1 MNSLAALYRRQGRFA
16 EAEPLF
22 RRALAIYEKAAG
34 PEHPAAA
41 TLLSNLGQVLK
52 VEGRYDEAEP
62 LIRRLLAIHEKAQ
75 GKDHPDTAR
84 SLKQSRRSLSAPAP
98 LCRRQAFVQA
108 RPCDP
113 RTGVGSDH
121 RETATFVNN
130 LAALYRDEGHSRDAL
145 PLVERMIA
153 AERAQLHVAL
163 PVLSAAAE
171 QQLLPNAMAPDEALD
186 AIQHAAQSQA
196 AAAVNRLAARL
207 AAGTDRFADLV
218 RRDQDFATEADALGK
233 AIIAAV
239 SGAASKRDAAAE
251 SCNKARLAAITVERA
266 ALQKTLAVE
275 FLDCA
280 ALSKPLL
287 IKTAEI
293 QSLLS

>member
-1 MNSLAALYRRQGRFA
+1 M
-16 EAEPLF
+16 
-22 RRALAIYEKAAG
+22 
-34 PEHPAAA
+34 
-41 TLLSNLGQVLK
+41 
-52 VEGRYDEAEP
+52 
-62 LIRRLLAIHEKAQ
+62 
-75 GKDHPDTAR
+75 
-84 SLKQSRRSLSAPAP
+84 
-98 LCRRQAFVQA
+98 
-108 RPCDP
+108 
-113 RTGVGSDH
+113 
-121 RETATFVNN
+121 NN

-145 PLVERMIA
+145 PLVGCMIA
-153 AERAQLHVAL
+153 AERAQLRVAL

-196 AAAVNRLAARL
+196 AAAVNKLAARL

-218 RRDQDFATEADALGK
+218 RRDQDFAMEADALDK

-251 SCNKARLAAITVERA
+251 SRNKARLAAIAVERA
-266 ALQKTLAVE
+266 ALQKPLAVE

-280 ALSKPLL
+280 ALSNPLL

>member
-34 PEHPAAA
+34 PEHPAVA

-62 LIRRLLAIHEKAQ
+62 LIRRSLAIHDKAQ

-153 AERAQLHVAL
+153 AERAQLRVAL

-196 AAAVNRLAARL
+196 AAAVNKLAARL
-207 AAGTDRFADLV
+207 AAGTDRFGDLV
-218 RRDQDFATEADALGK
+218 RRDQDFATEADALDK

-239 SGAASKRDAAAE
+239 SGAASKRDAAE
-251 SCNKARLAAITVERA
+251 SRNKARLAAITVERA

-280 ALSKPLL
+280 ALSNPLL

>member
-1 MNSLAALYRRQGRFA
+1 
-16 EAEPLF
+16 
-22 RRALAIYEKAAG
+22 
-34 PEHPAAA
+34 
-41 TLLSNLGQVLK
+41 
-52 VEGRYDEAEP
+52 
-62 LIRRLLAIHEKAQ
+62 
-75 GKDHPDTAR
+75 
-84 SLKQSRRSLSAPAP
+84 
-98 LCRRQAFVQA
+98 
-108 RPCDP
+108 
-113 RTGVGSDH
+113 
-121 RETATFVNN
+121 
-130 LAALYRDEGHSRDAL
+130 L

-153 AERAQLHVAL
+153 AERAQLRVAL

-196 AAAVNRLAARL
+196 AAAVNKLAARL

-218 RRDQDFATEADALGK
+218 RRDQDFATEADALDK

-239 SGAASKRDAAAE
+239 SGAASKRDAAE
-251 SCNKARLAAITVERA
+251 SRNKARLAAITVERA

-280 ALSKPLL
+280 ALSNPLL

-293 QSLLS
+293 QVALNPDEALVMFAVAETQSYAIAIRCNGFDWKPIALGADEVAKKSSLRSVAVSTSAA

>member
-1 MNSLAALYRRQGRFA
+1 
-16 EAEPLF
+16 
-22 RRALAIYEKAAG
+22 
-34 PEHPAAA
+34 
-41 TLLSNLGQVLK
+41 LSNLGQVLK

-62 LIRRLLAIHEKAQ
+62 LIRRSLAIHDKAQ
-75 GKDHPDTAR
+75 GKHPDTAR

-121 RETATFVNN
+121 RETATFLNN

-153 AERAQLHVAL
+153 AERAQLRVAL

-196 AAAVNRLAARL
+196 AAAVNKLAARL

-218 RRDQDFATEADALGK
+218 RRDQDFATEADALDK

-239 SGAASKRDAAAE
+239 SGAASKRDAAE
-251 SCNKARLAAITVERA
+251 SRNKARLAAITVGRA

-280 ALSKPLL
+280 ALSNPLL